1 VSQTSSQDR
10 QAAIEQW
17 VISACT
23 QLGLPVAAGDDDFF
37 EAGGTS
43 LAVVRIVARAEDEF
57 GADALTPEELIEE
70 STVSQIAITI
80 FRNTAVG
87 STASAAEH

>member
-17 VISACT
+17 VIGACT

-87 STASAAEH
+87 TAASTAEH